1 MLAKAS
7 PLKPY
12 VPIEV
17 RSSKVLSL
25 DVVNLSQRMGRS
37 SFYVSFSKIKSG
49 QTRHSAVTDID
60 AVAVI
65 SYLK

>member
-12 VPIEV
+12 VPIDV

-25 DVVNLSQRMGRS
+25 DVVNLSQRIGRS
-37 SFYVSFSKIKSG
+37 SFYVLVS
-49 QTRHSAVTDID
+49 
-60 AVAVI
+60 
-65 SYLK
+65 

>member
-25 DVVNLSQRMGRS
+25 DVVNLSQRIGRS
-37 SFYVSFSKIKSG
+37 SF
-49 QTRHSAVTDID
+49 
-60 AVAVI
+60 
-65 SYLK
+65 